1 MIDFHRITGFQ
12 WDAGNAYKSQE
23 KHGVFQGEAEEI
35 FFNQPLMVSG
45 DEKHSEGEQRYL
57 ALGVTSIGEFLSVV
71 FTLRKNAT
79 LIRVVSARPMSK
91 KERAFYEK
99 A

>member
-23 KHGVFQGEAEEI
+23 KHDVTQGEAEEI
-35 FFNQPLMVSG
+35 FFNQPLMVSS
-45 DEKHSEGEQRYL
+45 DEKHSQGEQRYL
-57 ALGVTSIGEFLSVV
+57 ALGVTSVGEFLSVV